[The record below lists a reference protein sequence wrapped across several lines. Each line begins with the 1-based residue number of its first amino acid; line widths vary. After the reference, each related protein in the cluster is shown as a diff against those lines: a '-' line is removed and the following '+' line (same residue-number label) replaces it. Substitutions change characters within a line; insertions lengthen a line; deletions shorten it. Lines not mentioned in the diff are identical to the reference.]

1 MARWNSGKDHEVA
14 VLVYV
19 INRQYFGK
27 QQEKLKK
34 EARVEQ
40 KHGATYRSFHVTVRI
55 KFSLQKHNFYDP
67 SFLIPHSYA
76 IIYDVFI
83 CKEQLSMQ
91 LSDMVIYMK
100 CYSLKIIYLNF
111 SFNFPGF
118 YSIYMST
125 NSISPTTSSYSK
137 VRKQIW
143 EDANIFLIQIACL

>member
-83 CKEQLSMQ
+83 CKEQLSKE

-100 CYSLKIIYLNF
+100 CYNWKIIYLNF
-111 SFNFPGF
+111 SFNFLGF
-118 YSIYMST
+118 YSIY